1 MPSPHFL
8 WVTRSSPY
16 AFLTG
21 HHLRAAGHE
30 PLIAPVLTIH
40 RVSHEPLTKPPDA
53 LVFTSTHGVAH
64 HLFDPE
70 MAEVPVYAVG
80 QRTARTARDAGYRNV
95 ASADGNVGDLYDLI
109 IARAARGSSIVHLG
123 AAEPAGN
130 LARDLVG
137 QGFSARHV
145 AVYESLDVPSSTLR
159 PALAALPW
167 IDGVLVHS
175 PKAGRRLARF
185 LMECGDLWHGT
196 AFCIS
201 HAAAEP
207 ISAVT
212 RAPVLVAQFPTENAL
227 IALVGESG
235 KHAPST
241 ATARA

>member
-1 MPSPHFL
+1 MRSSCFL

-30 PLIAPVLTIH
+30 PLIAPVLTI
-40 RVSHEPLTKPPDA
+40 RSVFHEPLTEPPDA
-53 LVFTSTHGVAH
+53 LVFTSTHGVTL

-95 ASADGNVGDLYDLI
+95 ASADGNVGDLYHLI
-109 IARAARGSSIVHLG
+109 LAHAARGSSIVHLG
-123 AAEPAGN
+123 AAEPAGD
-130 LARDLVG
+130 LARNLVG

-145 AVYESLDVPSSTLR
+145 AVYESLDVPSSRLR

-185 LMECGDLWHGT
+185 LVECGDLWRGT
-196 AFCIS
+196 AYCIS
-201 HAAAEP
+201 RV
-207 ISAVT
+207 S
-212 RAPVLVAQFPTENAL
+212 VA
-227 IALVGESG
+227 
-235 KHAPST
+235 
-241 ATARA
+241 

>member
-1 MPSPHFL
+1 MPSSHFL

-16 AFLTG
+16 GFLTG
-21 HHLRAAGHE
+21 HHLRVAGHE

-40 RVSHEPLTKPPDA
+40 PVSHEPLVEPPDA

-64 HLFDPE
+64 HLFNPE
-70 MAEVPVYAVG
+70 TVDVPVYAVG

-95 ASADGNVGDLYDLI
+95 VSADGNVGNLYDLI

-123 AAEPAGN
+123 AAEPAGE

-167 IDGVLVHS
+167 VDGVLIHS
-175 PKAGRRLARF
+175 PKAGRRLAQF
-185 LMECGDLWHGT
+185 FVECGDLWRGT

-212 RAPVLVAQFPTENAL
+212 TAPVLVAHYPTETAL
-227 IALVGESG
+227 IALVCDGGGS
-235 KHAPST
+235 AIP
-241 ATARA
+241 ANTARA